1 MNGRLLYLSFCI
13 CLCISGLS
21 QIGIA
26 QTITINALSSNSV
39 CAGTGGSF
47 FVPFSTTGAFAAGN
61 TFTAQLSDANGVFSG
76 TTLTIGTLRASPQ
89 TATTNTITAT
99 IPSTLVA
106 SSSYKIRV
114 ISSTPS
120 KTSTNSQSVFLNAP
134 PSQPVVTIPAP
145 YCKGDTA
152 KPLIAT
158 PTAGGTLNWYG
169 TNSNSIPTST
179 ATVPDTRQAT
189 AGTLYYVSQTV
200 NGCTSSKVA
209 IQVIVR
215 DKPTAPL
222 TGSKAYCLGESA
234 IPLSATATSG
244 ATLNWYTGPVGG
256 TASTIAPTPPT
267 TRASSTAYYVSQS
280 IGSCESPR
288 ASVVVT
294 VNSLPDPPKISTPP
308 SICQGATAAP
318 LTATATTGAVLR
330 WWGTNATGGSYTNT
344 ATIPS
349 NQASGT
355 YYVSQFMGSCESPRV
370 AISMT
375 VTSLPAL
382 PSVPSSVSYCQNSTT
397 QPLIATA
404 ATGGKLNWYG
414 TNATG
419 GTASTNAPTP
429 TAASVGTI
437 VYYVSQSIGSCE
449 SPRTTI
455 PIQVKANPAT
465 PAIFSP
471 VLYCQSQPAN
481 PLRATAATGGT
492 LNWYGTNATG
502 GTASTNAPTPPVTT
516 AGSLT
521 YYVSQSVG
529 GCESPR
535 TGIVATVNPLPA
547 APSVSNLTYCQV
559 QKEQPSQN
567 IPALTAVGQNL
578 RWYASDGNPYTNAPT
593 PPVSQTGTFSFQVTQ
608 TVNSCESSKAT
619 LQVTVKTIP
628 APATPKPVV
637 SYCID
642 EKAAPL
648 EAVGDAGSTLRW
660 VDPYGRDTTLTPVP
674 PTLNVNVQPGGDI
687 YYVYQVNTSGC
698 YSARSAI
705 RVIVNAIP
713 TLSLTGSA
721 NVNLGQSTPLR
732 LTFTGNPP
740 FSYTITGGYSGISNK
755 ADTTISVLPRGT
767 TTYQVTGVTNSCG
780 VGLPGNPATAII
792 TVNTPTVTT
801 GALST
806 SSLCAGTSLPIP
818 FTTTGTF
825 MNGNVFS
832 AELISTTDTTK
843 KYDLQTTGTSS
854 PITATTS
861 STLASGQYYV
871 RVKASNPNVGVIG
884 STSPTI
890 LTIRSKPT
898 ATLIGS
904 QTIAEGTPASLTVT
918 FMGDGPWTI
927 AYVDSL
933 RSYSAIA
940 TTNPY
945 ILEARPAR
953 TIAYRLTSV
962 SNDCGAGTA
971 SGSATVTV
979 NAVLGIEDNSL
990 DPLIHMYPVPVI
1002 NSLTID
1008 IDVPLGRTPAEIS
1021 LINLQGVPIYQTTTR
1036 NRQTDIDLTSQP
1048 AGLYLVRVQVGDR
1061 QSIRKIVKQ

>member
-1 MNGRLLYLSFCI
+1 
-13 CLCISGLS
+13 
-21 QIGIA
+21 
-26 QTITINALSSNSV
+26 
-39 CAGTGGSF
+39 
-47 FVPFSTTGAFAAGN
+47 
-61 TFTAQLSDANGVFSG
+61 
-76 TTLTIGTLRASPQ
+76 
-89 TATTNTITAT
+89 
-99 IPSTLVA
+99 
-106 SSSYKIRV
+106 
-114 ISSTPS
+114 
-120 KTSTNSQSVFLNAP
+120 
-134 PSQPVVTIPAP
+134 
-145 YCKGDTA
+145 
-152 KPLIAT
+152 
-158 PTAGGTLNWYG
+158 
-169 TNSNSIPTST
+169 
-179 ATVPDTRQAT
+179 
-189 AGTLYYVSQTV
+189 
-200 NGCTSSKVA
+200 
-209 IQVIVR
+209 
-215 DKPTAPL
+215 
-222 TGSKAYCLGESA
+222 
-234 IPLSATATSG
+234 
-244 ATLNWYTGPVGG
+244 
-256 TASTIAPTPPT
+256 
-267 TRASSTAYYVSQS
+267 
-280 IGSCESPR
+280 
-288 ASVVVT
+288 
-294 VNSLPDPPKISTPP
+294 
-308 SICQGATAAP
+308 
-318 LTATATTGAVLR
+318 
-330 WWGTNATGGSYTNT
+330 
-344 ATIPS
+344 
-349 NQASGT
+349 
-355 YYVSQFMGSCESPRV
+355 
-370 AISMT
+370 
-375 VTSLPAL
+375 
-382 PSVPSSVSYCQNSTT
+382 
-397 QPLIATA
+397 
-404 ATGGKLNWYG
+404 
-414 TNATG
+414 
-419 GTASTNAPTP
+419 
-429 TAASVGTI
+429 
-437 VYYVSQSIGSCE
+437 
-449 SPRTTI
+449 
-455 PIQVKANPAT
+455 
-465 PAIFSP
+465 
-471 VLYCQSQPAN
+471 
-481 PLRATAATGGT
+481 
-492 LNWYGTNATG
+492 
-502 GTASTNAPTPPVTT
+502 
-516 AGSLT
+516 
-521 YYVSQSVG
+521 
-529 GCESPR
+529 
-535 TGIVATVNPLPA
+535 
-547 APSVSNLTYCQV
+547 
-559 QKEQPSQN
+559 
-567 IPALTAVGQNL
+567 
-578 RWYASDGNPYTNAPT
+578 
-593 PPVSQTGTFSFQVTQ
+593 
-608 TVNSCESSKAT
+608 
-619 LQVTVKTIP
+619 
-628 APATPKPVV
+628 
-637 SYCID
+637 
-642 EKAAPL
+642 
-648 EAVGDAGSTLRW
+648 
-660 VDPYGRDTTLTPVP
+660 
-674 PTLNVNVQPGGDI
+674 
-687 YYVYQVNTSGC
+687 
-698 YSARSAI
+698 
-705 RVIVNAIP
+705 
-713 TLSLTGSA
+713 LSLTGSA

-953 TIAYRLTSV
+953 TTAYRLTSV

-1002 NSLTID
+1002 SSLTID

-1036 NRQTDIDLTSQP
+1036 NRQTDLDLTSQP